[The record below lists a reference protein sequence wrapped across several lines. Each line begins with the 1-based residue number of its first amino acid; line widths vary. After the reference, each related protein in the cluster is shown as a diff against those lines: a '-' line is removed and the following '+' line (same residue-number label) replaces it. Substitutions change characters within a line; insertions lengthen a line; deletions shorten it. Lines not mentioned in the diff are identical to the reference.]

1 MKSEPDLFL
10 VTSERD
16 ASLFSELYNIS
27 ENKFFIGSYPRINN
41 FICNAKNEKIILYA
55 PTFRYGKGQEY
66 YNINIFPDTNSLL
79 ELNSL
84 LVEFDYRFVIK
95 LHSYTNADFPEV
107 HSFSNIDL
115 VSSYMDI
122 QELLYDTD
130 ILVTDYS
137 SVYFDY
143 LILNKEVVFIA
154 LILTGIIKIIIVDFY
169 MTTEMSLQELR

>member
-1 MKSEPDLFL
+1 
-10 VTSERD
+10 
-16 ASLFSELYNIS
+16 
-27 ENKFFIGSYPRINN
+27 
-41 FICNAKNEKIILYA
+41 
-55 PTFRYGKGQEY
+55 
-66 YNINIFPDTNSLL
+66 
-79 ELNSL
+79 
-84 LVEFDYRFVIK
+84 
-95 LHSYTNADFPEV
+95 
-107 HSFSNIDL
+107 
-115 VSSYMDI
+115 MDI